1 MLTNYLRNIFG
12 RYNFLINLKL
22 YFNCDLVFDDILKW
36 HVRQKGEI
44 NVGRN
49 INFYSG
55 LSKVE

>member
-44 NVGRN
+44 NVGRD
-49 INFYSG
+49 INF
-55 LSKVE
+55 